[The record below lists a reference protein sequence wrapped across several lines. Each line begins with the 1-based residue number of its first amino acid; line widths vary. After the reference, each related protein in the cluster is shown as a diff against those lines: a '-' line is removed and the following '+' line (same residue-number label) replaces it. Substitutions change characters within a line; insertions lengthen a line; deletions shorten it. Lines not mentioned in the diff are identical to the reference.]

1 MPWGPHRHQGDLE
14 DRTPDADHPAER
26 PAEGLAEPA
35 AEPPAGPRVE
45 PTAAAGRRTHLPGA
59 AVACAALAVLV
70 VAAAFGARIVMG
82 GLPDLNPFK
91 GGIVHPRTV
100 DRSGPAVLKAIN
112 DLGTLQT
119 ASGYYEIVIDVEHG
133 IDHVPSFLAGRRVL
147 FVAAGTVDA
156 GVDVRD
162 LGADAVTVSA
172 DRTAATVR
180 LPRPRLS
187 EPHLDLN
194 RSYVYNEERG
204 LVDRIGDAVG
214 GSADDR
220 KALYQ
225 LASRRLGEAGASGGE
240 LTARAETNARA
251 VVQGLLRPLGFTDVT
266 VTFQP

>member
-1 MPWGPHRHQGDLE
+1 
-14 DRTPDADHPAER
+14 
-26 PAEGLAEPA
+26 
-35 AEPPAGPRVE
+35 
-45 PTAAAGRRTHLPGA
+45 
-59 AVACAALAVLV
+59 
-70 VAAAFGARIVMG
+70 
-82 GLPDLNPFK
+82 
-91 GGIVHPRTV
+91 
-100 DRSGPAVLKAIN
+100 
-112 DLGTLQT
+112 
-119 ASGYYEIVIDVEHG
+119 
-133 IDHVPSFLAGRRVL
+133 
-147 FVAAGTVDA
+147 
-156 GVDVRD
+156 
-162 LGADAVTVSA
+162 VSA